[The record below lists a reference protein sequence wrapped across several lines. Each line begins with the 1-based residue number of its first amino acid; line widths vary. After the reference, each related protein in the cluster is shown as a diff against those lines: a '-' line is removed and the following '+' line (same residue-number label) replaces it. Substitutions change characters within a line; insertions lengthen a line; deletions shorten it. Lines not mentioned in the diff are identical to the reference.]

1 MVVYHKVEFDKPK
14 KKTHV
19 VEYSYYQY
27 TFSNLVLDESVTF
40 VIMFYDAEG
49 NALKTSLVKIEGEDY
64 NKWGLDD
71 QYIKDWIADYITKQ
85 DYFDAEPEIVEP
97 EPEAEPEAEAEAEAE
112 TTEE

>member
-1 MVVYHKVEFDKPK
+1 MTFHKVEFDQPK

-27 TFSNLVLDESVTF
+27 TFSSLVLNESVSF

-49 NALKTSLVKIEGEDY
+49 NALKTELVKIEGEDY

-71 QYIKDWIADYITKQ
+71 QYIKDWIADYIIKQ
-85 DYFDAEPEIVEP
+85 DYFDVEAQL
-97 EPEAEPEAEAEAEAE
+97 PEAEPEPEPEPE

>member
-1 MVVYHKVEFDKPK
+1 MTFHKVEFDQPK

-27 TFSNLVLDESVTF
+27 TFSSLVLNESVSF

-49 NALKTSLVKIEGEDY
+49 NALKTELVKIEGEDY

-71 QYIKDWIADYITKQ
+71 QYIKDWIADYIIKQ
-85 DYFDAEPEIVEP
+85 GYFDAEPEIVEP
-97 EPEAEPEAEAEAEAE
+97 EPEPEAEAEAEAE